1 MTKHL
6 NQQEAWEN
14 FWNYIR
20 QPDSWAD
27 LERKERQYLYK
38 TGAQLKAGEVG
49 PRRLVVIFD
58 RHRPGYYKL
67 TENFEIDE

>member
-1 MTKHL
+1 MSKTL
-6 NQQEAWEN
+6 TPPEAWAN
-14 FWNYIR
+14 FWEFIR
-20 QPDSWAD
+20 RPELWAN

-38 TGAQLKAGEVG
+38 TGRQMQTGEVG
-49 PRRLVVIFD
+49 PRRLVAIFE